1 VKPATSL
8 LAKSAAIQRARLEQ
22 TIADLGFSRPGSIP
36 DWMGFREWCE
46 TLGTKGL
53 KVDNLPFTLANRRA
67 LHEVYDSIPRTI
79 EEAFGRTLVIQKG
92 SQMGLTLF
100 EILAD
105 IYMALKFAP
114 CKVLMYLPDRS
125 MAAYKSAERFM
136 PIARSIPEVHALIT
150 GGAAAEGNKL
160 TRTMPALG
168 SGFLFLWT
176 RGREGGV
183 SESFPGDVLSLDET
197 QGMTLEQID
206 RVSERLS
213 ASRIKFRL
221 MLSTPLWPEMD
232 INAWWR
238 AGDQRKFHTA
248 CDCPEGVVLTDVFH
262 AAALSNSGKI
272 PVVYNDGRFP
282 GAPDDFVYYCP
293 ECGCHIPDPQ
303 EGEWRAHNPGSK
315 IKSYHLSQI
324 LSPTVTPREMLE
336 AWGRADTADRRQNF
350 FCRKLG
356 TPFADPSQVPVSMEI
371 LRQCAEEGMRL
382 GLTWKQRANHTIAGI
397 DQMGGFAV
405 CTVAER
411 LADGRMA
418 IIHVEAIYALDPWA
432 RLDEIMRDYGV
443 QICVL
448 EQLPNIDSARQFAK
462 RHEGRV
468 FLITSYGDME
478 EMVRWNDVVV
488 SKSDRRTA
496 AEYRDRYTL
505 QADQYRILSWAFA
518 RLAER
523 YIVFPDPMGLVQEV
537 REGGVGRPAPIL
549 KDMTWLHYTKTG
561 LVLEEDEEQR
571 KTRRKVIKLGL
582 DPHFSFSLLAL
593 CAGWFR
599 AHGTGTIILPSAEPP
614 GLEAVRAQRLAEALP
629 GLPTGLIDV
638 MVSSPPGTCGRC
650 SSFEPQGMGGRCRE
664 RGYQT
669 APRELACQLF
679 IARRG

>member
-1 VKPATSL
+1 
-8 LAKSAAIQRARLEQ
+8 
-22 TIADLGFSRPGSIP
+22 
-36 DWMGFREWCE
+36 
-46 TLGTKGL
+46 
-53 KVDNLPFTLANRRA
+53 
-67 LHEVYDSIPRTI
+67 
-79 EEAFGRTLVIQKG
+79 
-92 SQMGLTLF
+92 
-100 EILAD
+100 
-105 IYMALKFAP
+105 
-114 CKVLMYLPDRS
+114 
-125 MAAYKSAERFM
+125 
-136 PIARSIPEVHALIT
+136 
-150 GGAAAEGNKL
+150 
-160 TRTMPALG
+160 
-168 SGFLFLWT
+168 
-176 RGREGGV
+176 
-183 SESFPGDVLSLDET
+183 
-197 QGMTLEQID
+197 
-206 RVSERLS
+206 
-213 ASRIKFRL
+213 
-221 MLSTPLWPEMD
+221 
-232 INAWWR
+232 
-238 AGDQRKFHTA
+238 
-248 CDCPEGVVLTDVFH
+248 
-262 AAALSNSGKI
+262 
-272 PVVYNDGRFP
+272 
-282 GAPDDFVYYCP
+282 
-293 ECGCHIPDPQ
+293 
-303 EGEWRAHNPGSK
+303 
-315 IKSYHLSQI
+315 
-324 LSPTVTPREMLE
+324 
-336 AWGRADTADRRQNF
+336 
-350 FCRKLG
+350 
-356 TPFADPSQVPVSMEI
+356 
-371 LRQCAEEGMRL
+371 
-382 GLTWKQRANHTIAGI
+382 
-397 DQMGGFAV
+397 
-405 CTVAER
+405 
-411 LADGRMA
+411 MA

-614 GLEAVRAQRLAEALP
+614 GLEAARARRLAEALP
-629 GLPTGLIDV
+629 GLPAGVIDA

-669 APRELACQLF
+669 APRELACPLF
-679 IARRG
+679 ITRRG